1 MKQMPKRTVVI
12 QNSVRNLKQLP
23 ATMKVNNVNNYEL
36 ADRLHYDE
44 SMISKIR
51 TGKAQLKFDQIQA
64 MFEALPTDQ
73 QFLALEVSHKMVG
86 VTVPVLDGDRV
97 IKEPLAIAVKTM
109 PQLSQ
114 ALNAIQNSL
123 DEMTIPDDQ
132 LTKEDFKDPEETVKQ
147 SLDALFYLTNMVAM
161 MCRMFHFNMQQELSD
176 RAESWK
182 AKKELK

>member
-1 MKQMPKRTVVI
+1 MRQMPKRTMAI
-12 QNSVRNLKQLP
+12 QSSIRNLNQLP
-23 ATMKVNNVNNYEL
+23 RTMKVNRVSNEDL

-51 TGKAQLKFDQIQA
+51 TGKAQLQFDRIQE
-64 MFEALPTDQ
+64 MFEALPADN
-73 QFLALEVSHKMVG
+73 QFLALEVAHKMVG

-109 PQLSQ
+109 PQLSE

-132 LTKEDFKDPEETVKQ
+132 LADADFHDPEETIKQ
-147 SLDALFYLTNMVAM
+147 SLDALFYLTNLVAM
-161 MCRMFHFNMQQELSD
+161 MCRMFHFNMQDELSE
-176 RAESWK
+176 RAKTWK